1 MLPDLPDSCDSLL
14 EDVKLPTISIILLAG
29 AIVKPSTSD
38 RHDRMRSGAKLKP
51 SDEGLPRAPSVW

>member
-1 MLPDLPDSCDSLL
+1 MMMLLCCLILCSKMLT
-14 EDVKLPTISIILLAG
+14 VKLPTISIILLAG

-38 RHDRMRSGAKLKP
+38 RHDRMRSGAKP